1 MKAIPYIHFTDDQKR
16 RAAEVDLEQF
26 LLRQGEKLLLS
37 GFEKRLASDRSV
49 TVCGNEWYDHAVK
62 KGGGPISFLQ
72 KFYGLSYPEAVTR
85 LLDGEQGKAFEPVN
99 RSRRR
104 EKKEFTLPLASP
116 DMRRMY
122 AYLLKQRGIRREVV
136 DSFVHAKLIYESA
149 EPSADGSRE
158 YHNAVFIGYD
168 EHGAARHA
176 HKRGLYSFGEGFK
189 RNVAGCDSR
198 YSFHCCGSS
207 DHLYA
212 FEAPIDMLS
221 FITLHPED
229 WQKHSYV
236 ALCGVSDNALLWML
250 DQAPVLR
257 RVTLCLDNDKAGIE
271 ASHRISET
279 LREKGYSQIEILLP
293 SQKDWNAEL
302 TDGPV
307 SARQEMTMNM

>member
-1 MKAIPYIHFTDDQKR
+1 MNGVP
-16 RAAEVDLEQF
+16 
-26 LLRQGEKLLLS
+26 
-37 GFEKRLASDRSV
+37 
-49 TVCGNEWYDHAVK
+49 
-62 KGGGPISFLQ
+62 
-72 KFYGLSYPEAVTR
+72 
-85 LLDGEQGKAFEPVN
+85 
-99 RSRRR
+99 
-104 EKKEFTLPLASP
+104 
-116 DMRRMY
+116 
-122 AYLLKQRGIRREVV
+122 
-136 DSFVHAKLIYESA
+136 
-149 EPSADGSRE
+149 
-158 YHNAVFIGYD
+158 
-168 EHGAARHA
+168 RHA
-176 HKRGLYSFGEGFK
+176 HKRSTNSQGKTFRMTAEGSDF
-189 RNVAGCDSR
+189 R
-198 YSFHCCGSS
+198 YAFNWPGSNN
-207 DHLYA
+207 HLLV

-250 DQAPVLR
+250 DQAPALQ

>member
-1 MKAIPYIHFTDDQKR
+1 MAN
-16 RAAEVDLEQF
+16 RAKHLNQSTGADAERKKNLPS
-26 LLRQGEKLLLS
+26 LLP
-37 GFEKRLASDRSV
+37 A
-49 TVCGNEWYDHAVK
+49 
-62 KGGGPISFLQ
+62 PICA
-72 KFYGLSYPEAVTR
+72 GW
-85 LLDGEQGKAFEPVN
+85 
-99 RSRRR
+99 
-104 EKKEFTLPLASP
+104 
-116 DMRRMY
+116 MY
-122 AYLLKQRGIRREVV
+122 TYLLKQRGISREVV
-136 DSFVHAKLIYESA
+136 DAFVHAKLIYESA
-149 EPSADGSRE
+149 EPSVDGSRE
-158 YHNAVFIGYD
+158 YHNAVFVGYD

-221 FITLHPED
+221 FITLHPEN

-250 DQAPVLR
+250 DQAPALR

-271 ASHRISET
+271 ASRRILT
-279 LREKGYSQIEILLP
+279 VLREKGYSQTEILLP
-293 SQKDWNAEL
+293 SQKDWNKEL

-307 SARQEMTMNM
+307 PVRNEITMTM